1 MSEMKEQIAQEEKDG
16 TGGPTMSGNGEEPP
30 VSPDEYPPVD
40 NTVDDNAAES
50 KTPALDAEV
59 DKFSSRLNRK

>member
-1 MSEMKEQIAQEEKDG
+1 
-16 TGGPTMSGNGEEPP
+16 MSGNGEEPP

-59 DKFSSRLNRK
+59 DKFSSRLNKK